1 MQRTFEVG
9 AYVWF
14 IDPDNPRV
22 MHYLVVEEIVKNSV
36 SGTTREYM
44 FESSNGKGKST
55 KVSSRSL
62 KGSFFNERAEVY
74 EFMLEQASTAI
85 NSMLDRAQRDKPKE
99 VTPVAKDEQ
108 IINPKEIDPTVNTEE
123 SVIVELPDGTK
134 ARLKG
139 GFPNET

>member
-62 KGSFFNERAEVY
+62 NGSFFNERTEVY

-99 VTPVAKDEQ
+99 ASPVVKDEQ
-108 IINPKEIDPTVNTEE
+108 VVNSNERDSTVDAEE